1 MPKPSNTIASPSR
14 RRTVAALAL
23 LAAGLASL
31 AGLPLRA
38 QQPQPAGVPV
48 VFAAYATPLEEPWN
62 MVVHDALLSAQRGGR
77 IRYSWQDDLTTADKI
92 AAAIRAELP
101 KRPDIIVADAEG
113 GDGQIREIA
122 AVNPTIAFLIGT
134 AEHPVPPNLS
144 VFDSDL
150 SEPAYLCGL
159 IAGRLTKSNV
169 VGVVGGK
176 SEPTAHRTVNAY
188 IAGVRAANP
197 AVKVKVDFIGA
208 WFDPPKAREATL
220 RQIAAGADLI
230 YAEREGAIA
239 AAREK
244 GVLAFG
250 NMIDQHAEAPGT
262 VITGPV
268 WSMTPVIDHVVRQ
281 KAAGMVQGENLVD
294 FSTLG
299 RGGASLAPWHDWDDK
314 LPADVLQLVRERST
328 ALKAGTLQINTGT
341 QQPVGD

>member
-1 MPKPSNTIASPSR
+1 MIAFVMAAVAGTPVEAQPSAS
-14 RRTVAALAL
+14 A
-23 LAAGLASL
+23 
-31 AGLPLRA
+31 
-38 QQPQPAGVPV
+38 VPV

-77 IRYSWQDDLTTADKI
+77 IRYSWQDNLTTADAI

-101 KRPDIIVADAEG
+101 KRPDLVVADAEG
-113 GDGQIREIA
+113 GDAQIREIA
-122 AVNPTIAFLIGT
+122 AANPTIAFLVGT
-134 AEHPVPPNLS
+134 AEQAVPPNLS

-150 SEPAYLCGL
+150 SEPAYLCGV

-169 VGVVGGK
+169 VGVVCGK

-188 IAGVRAANP
+188 IAG
-197 AVKVKVDFIGA
+197 DFINA
-208 WFDPPKAREATL
+208 WFDPPKARELAL

-262 VITGPV
+262 VVTGPV

-299 RGGASLAPWHDWDDK
+299 RGGAALAPWHDWDDK
-314 LPADVLQLVRERST
+314 LPADVLQMVRERAT
-328 ALKAGTLQINTGT
+328 ALKAGTLQINAGT
-341 QQPVGD
+341 QKPVGD

>member
-1 MPKPSNTIASPSR
+1 MRQSSPGIVCLIACGVAMLLGGPTAAQGTAPS
-14 RRTVAALAL
+14 AA
-23 LAAGLASL
+23 
-31 AGLPLRA
+31 
-38 QQPQPAGVPV
+38 PV

-77 IRYSWQDDLTTADKI
+77 IRYSWQDNLTTAASI
-92 AAAIRAELP
+92 AAAIRSELP

-113 GDGQIREIA
+113 GETQIREIA
-122 AVNPTIAFLIGT
+122 AAHPSIAFLVGT
-134 AEHPVPPNLS
+134 AEQPVPPNLS

-150 SEPAYLCGL
+150 AEPAYLCGL
-159 IAGRLTKSNV
+159 VAGRLTKSNV
-169 VGVVGGK
+169 VGVVCGK

-188 IAGVRAANP
+188 IAGVRDANAA
-197 AVKVKVDFIGA
+197 AKVKVDFIGA
-208 WFDPPKAREATL
+208 WFDPPKAREAAL

-230 YAEREGAIA
+230 YAERQGAIA

-268 WSMTPVIDHVVRQ
+268 WSMTPVIDHVVRR
-281 KAAGMVQGENLVD
+281 KAAGLVQGENLVD

-299 RGGASLAPWHDWDDK
+299 RGGATLAPWHDWDDR
-314 LPADVLQLVRERST
+314 LPADVLQLVRERAT
-328 ALKAGTLQINTGT
+328 ALKAGTLHLDVGTGK
-341 QQPVGD
+341 PVGD

>member
-1 MPKPSNTIASPSR
+1 MPKPPNTIASPSR

-328 ALKAGTLQINTGT
+328 ALKAGTLQINAGT
-341 QQPVGD
+341 QKPVGD